1 MYSLFVN
8 VPSPRSPLQIV
19 SDEDVPDALGARFAP
34 MDEQHTMCS
43 DALSLKQQLDDSS
56 EGLGR
61 AHANA
66 RGLPDLTQV
75 ALAVPTND
83 VSGLKKWLGLFLNE
97 TGLTDDEVDDF
108 ATTGGVCAFHTT
120 RLALETSVN
129 GTVHLAPLT
138 ITSVDYRVA
147 NGSNV
152 SGATPSRA
160 SSR

>member
-120 RLALETSVN
+120 CLALETSVN